1 MISPSRERGKKCFF
15 LLLLLYFIFVLLSI
29 GFDGFPKGAGMELG
43 AKEMPPWIRVLDLWH
58 NGMSSNPQ
66 HPCKMTG
73 LAVHAWIP
81 RH

>member
-1 MISPSRERGKKCFF
+1 
-15 LLLLLYFIFVLLSI
+15 
-29 GFDGFPKGAGMELG
+29 MELG